1 MKSTFID
8 RFENFY
14 NGIWFMKGFSV
25 TFKKKCIDFYFVLAY
40 ILPLFWLIEY
50 YFYVFVSFVVFCSH
64 RNAKINYVN
73 YNKTMLTCNLFMS
86 ASKIIVMAYKRY
98 QSLSK
103 ITVWYR
109 NGEICLL
116 TSCMTSWIQNALCVC
131 QHVVNMF
138 LFMSKMH
145 MLACDLFNVHFSVM
159 WRCYHYRWK
168 AAKFELW
175 SALIDHWAVRV
186 LLHVLWPDNIVLCT
200 LQVKY

>member
-1 MKSTFID
+1 MKKDIIYIYNTWKEHSLID
-8 RFENFY
+8 LKTSITVSGLWKDFQ
-14 NGIWFMKGFSV
+14 WHL
-25 TFKKKCIDFYFVLAY
+25 KKCIDFYFVLAY

-116 TSCMTSWIQNALCVC
+116 TSCMTSWIQKR
-131 QHVVNMF
+131 
-138 LFMSKMH
+138 FMCMST
-145 MLACDLFNVHFSVM
+145 C
-159 WRCYHYRWK
+159 C
-168 AAKFELW
+168 
-175 SALIDHWAVRV
+175 
-186 LLHVLWPDNIVLCT
+186 
-200 LQVKY
+200 